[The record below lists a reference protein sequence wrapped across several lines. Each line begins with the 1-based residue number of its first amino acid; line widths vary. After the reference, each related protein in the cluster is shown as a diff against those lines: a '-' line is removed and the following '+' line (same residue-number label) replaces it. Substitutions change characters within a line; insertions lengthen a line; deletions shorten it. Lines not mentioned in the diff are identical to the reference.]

1 MKGVTAATPAVALL
15 LLGGATAA
23 LAQEYP
29 TFERN
34 GFPLTPLQ
42 LQVLGSDRVQ
52 ERAAP
57 SILARDGMPASPHQL
72 AVLRRTNGT
81 CTSSVARG
89 ERSTLPSPASRS
101 STGRYVA
108 KSLFGSGAEVLIRRR
123 TER

>member
-15 LLGGATAA
+15 LLGSATAA

-42 LQVLGSDRVQ
+42 VQVLGSDRVR
-52 ERAAP
+52 ERPPP

-72 AVLRRTNGT
+72 AVLRRTNGM
-81 CTSSVARG
+81 AR
-89 ERSTLPSPASRS
+89 
-101 STGRYVA
+101 
-108 KSLFGSGAEVLIRRR
+108 
-123 TER
+123 